1 MNPLEKSDGVD
12 ADFPEGSMELLKSV
26 LEAHEYQF
34 KECIGSG
41 GFSMVFRVHSLR
53 YKSDF
58 AAKVT
63 NVKSARH
70 RTASASYSNEHAAL
84 SRLNHPNII
93 RLYDSF
99 DSGDYAFLILEYC
112 QNGSIRDKI
121 SVSGL
126 PEGPCRLMLRQL
138 VDAVSHM
145 HSCGIVHRDI
155 KPSNVLLDSYGRP
168 KLADFGLALCLKQ
181 GQFLHDHSGSL
192 QYMAPEIMRKPCFDP
207 FKADVWALGV
217 TFHEMVLG
225 ALKWPRKKQQ
235 VESVVLSAG
244 LMLTTVVPMQLAKV
258 IRSMTA
264 VDAEDRP
271 TMDRIAATHVFDDP
285 GGGSTTARGASGK
298 LVPQPRSLQLT
309 PGLRHNS
316 ALCIQSQQRR
326 SVGPL
331 FPVRPEAVDGALA
344 TTRPGSILMSDTR
357 KLRTGAP
364 LVPKVKKTPIP

>member
-1 MNPLEKSDGVD
+1 
-12 ADFPEGSMELLKSV
+12 
-26 LEAHEYQF
+26 
-34 KECIGSG
+34 
-41 GFSMVFRVHSLR
+41 
-53 YKSDF
+53 
-58 AAKVT
+58 
-63 NVKSARH
+63 
-70 RTASASYSNEHAAL
+70 
-84 SRLNHPNII
+84 
-93 RLYDSF
+93 
-99 DSGDYAFLILEYC
+99 
-112 QNGSIRDKI
+112 
-121 SVSGL
+121 
-126 PEGPCRLMLRQL
+126 
-138 VDAVSHM
+138 
-145 HSCGIVHRDI
+145 
-155 KPSNVLLDSYGRP
+155 
-168 KLADFGLALCLKQ
+168 
-181 GQFLHDHSGSL
+181 
-192 QYMAPEIMRKPCFDP
+192 MRKPCFDP

-285 GGGSTTARGASGK
+285 SGGSTTARGASGK